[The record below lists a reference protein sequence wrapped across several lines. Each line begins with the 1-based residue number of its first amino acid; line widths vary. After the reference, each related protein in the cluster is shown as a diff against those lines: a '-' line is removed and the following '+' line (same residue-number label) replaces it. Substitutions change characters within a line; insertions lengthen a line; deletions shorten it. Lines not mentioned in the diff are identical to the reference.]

1 MRFLK
6 SLGLAVTAAA
16 GLALAAVPA
25 QADWPEGPIT
35 MLIGYKAGG
44 GTDTKGRVL
53 ALSLIHI

>member
-25 QADWPEGPIT
+25 QAEWPEGPIT

-44 GTDTKGRVL
+44 GTDT
-53 ALSLIHI
+53 LSLIHI